1 MTKGEGWRRGVARK
15 MTEKT
20 GVEGNLCHPHK
31 YATDNYI
38 TVVYQTTVMISI
50 NAINF
55 PNYIICEAVPSVT
68 SRISGLYPLDIR
80 YQNNKIRALVFSW
93 KQSTL
98 SHTSIK

>member
-1 MTKGEGWRRGVARK
+1 MARK

-50 NAINF
+50 NAIIF
-55 PNYIICEAVPSVT
+55 SNYMICEVN
-68 SRISGLYPLDIR
+68 GYPADIR
-80 YQNNKIRALVFSW
+80 HPDCEFRALKLVSVEG
-93 KQSTL
+93 KRVGGGGRQP
-98 SHTSIK
+98 